1 MITVLCGLNTLLRV
15 LVPWLAQLMLKLK
28 RKFTRTAVNSPQI
41 APSRTEAASVPGKTM
56 TLQYT
61 LLPYS
66 SFSSGTQSEIVVSL
80 GVAKSQ
86 VFEFIRVTFG

>member
-1 MITVLCGLNTLLRV
+1 MLGGLNTLLRV

-28 RKFTRTAVNSPQI
+28 RKFSHTAANSPQI